1 MSNDTPVDS
10 LVRDKDTQAKKKMK
24 ERADKRSR
32 SCQPNIQIGDT
43 VLVRQKKKDKF
54 TTKFDPAP
62 YKVIEVK
69 GSMVTA
75 TRNER
80 DITRNVSHFK
90 RIQPSVRTPEA
101 DYESSDDE
109 LDNGPDETQP
119 AQQQPPVQVQ
129 RRYPTRQR
137 RSCQRYGQNIYGT

>member
-1 MSNDTPVDS
+1 
-10 LVRDKDTQAKKKMK
+10 
-24 ERADKRSR
+24 
-32 SCQPNIQIGDT
+32 
-43 VLVRQKKKDKF
+43 
-54 TTKFDPAP
+54 
-62 YKVIEVK
+62 
-69 GSMVTA
+69 MVTA

-119 AQQQPPVQVQ
+119 AQQVQVQ

-137 RSCQRYGQNIYGT
+137 